1 MNVSVN
7 ITNSTNVTSFFQ
19 ELTVEEL
26 HTILGITLILISI
39 LLKLWYDM
47 KHKNYFELK
56 REHIDKLTT
65 NILNRWRYVSCELVR
80 DFAVDRN
87 FILLNGYQRISQ
99 HKEFKYA
106 VEHIKK
112 YSCWDVW
119 THIMESFNNVN
130 ISASKMLHELNE
142 AISNRIN
149 TDLSTSDITI
159 APLSTILDQVV
170 KILIDNSGKNRECD
184 EYIIIDAQ
192 AKWVEVQTDRVYI
205 LAERGDMQD
214 LETFKRIIC
223 EFIRDEHY
231 RNKVIYLLLQF
242 ENIRKDVRT
251 FTEQMS
257 HIASVAEHTR
267 ELKGKC
273 KACPRILWVFSP

>member
-26 HTILGITLILISI
+26 LTILGSITLVLIPI

-47 KHKNYFELK
+47 KHKNYFDLK
-56 REHIDKLTT
+56 REHIGKLTT
-65 NILNRWRYVSCELVR
+65 NILNRWRYVSCELMGE
-80 DFAVDRN
+80 FAIDRK
-87 FILLNGYQRISQ
+87 FILLNRYQRISQ

-112 YSCWDVW
+112 YPCWEVW
-119 THIMESFNNVN
+119 KGVMESVNNLN
-130 ISASKMLHELNE
+130 SSASKILDELNE
-142 AISNRIN
+142 TISNRLN
-149 TDLSTSDITI
+149 AESFTSDINI
-159 APLSTILDQVV
+159 HPLSTILDEVV
-170 KILIDNSGKNRECD
+170 KILIEDSDKNHGCD
-184 EYIIIDAQ
+184 EYIHIAAQ
-192 AKWVEVQTDRVYI
+192 EKWVQTYIGSI
-205 LAERGDMQD
+205 LAEDGDMQG

-231 RNKVIYLLLQF
+231 RNKVIRLLLQF

-257 HIASVAEHTR
+257 HITSVAEHTR